1 MYWRARSWRSNS
13 CCFCASS
20 EGSDDFS
27 LETAEEIPVEELT
40 DGVEDSEA
48 GDALS
53 DKSLLSLA
61 VFLAWLVWYW
71 NTISSISAGGESRS
85 SRSVSLLLAGLSET
99 PPSLLLVSTL
109 AELVRRFG
117 GGDMDRWLSARGR
130 LNTAFERTITPRS
143 MWGRGSSKPENKT

>member
-1 MYWRARSWRSNS
+1 M
-13 CCFCASS
+13 
-20 EGSDDFS
+20 
-27 LETAEEIPVEELT
+27 EELT

-48 GDALS
+48 GDALT
-53 DKSLLSLA
+53 DESLLSLA

-117 GGDMDRWLSARGR
+117 GGDMDR
-130 LNTAFERTITPRS
+130 
-143 MWGRGSSKPENKT
+143 